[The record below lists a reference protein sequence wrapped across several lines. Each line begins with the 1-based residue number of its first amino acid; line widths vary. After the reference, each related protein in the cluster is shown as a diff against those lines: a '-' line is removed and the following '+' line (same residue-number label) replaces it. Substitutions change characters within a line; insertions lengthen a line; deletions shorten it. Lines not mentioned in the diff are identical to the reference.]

1 MPNWAEQ
8 VTAIATAVS
17 AVGIL
22 SAIGAVIFAGR
33 QAREAR
39 IGRQAET
46 AVAFFQRWNEEPM
59 VETRRLVAELETPE
73 ALRDAMMRFIAQN
86 AAEAYVLYRELDYFE
101 QLGALE
107 EHGGFDFDLIRA
119 LLGHRLIDRWEMWQP
134 TIDAIGGSATYPM
147 FERLV
152 AKMRGELSQREIR

>member
-1 MPNWAEQ
+1 VSSVPNWAEQ

-17 AVGIL
+17 ALSLV

-46 AVAFFQRWNEEPM
+46 AVDFFRRWNDEPM
-59 VETRRLVAELETPE
+59 VETRRLVAEFETPQ
-73 ALRDAMMRFIAQN
+73 ALRDAMARYVAQN

-107 EHGGFDFDLIRA
+107 EHGGFDFELIRS
-119 LLGHRLIDRWEMWQP
+119 LLGRRLIDRWDMWRP
-134 TIDAIGGSATYPM
+134 TIDILGGSAAYPM

-152 AKMRGELSQREIR
+152 AKMRAAG